1 MKKIDV
7 VDRAQIKQILR
18 ARGVLAIADKQYQ
31 RSGVL
36 QLWWQNIE
44 DGVCNRCE
52 SRWSDTRIKRV
63 NLNEALDALWRNRSF
78 LYLRGKH
85 LSNGHRRITY
95 SLKS

>member
-1 MKKIDV
+1 MRKINI

-18 ARGVLAIADKQYQ
+18 ARGVLAIADGQHQ

-52 SRWSDTRIKRV
+52 SRWSDTGIDPV
-63 NLNEALDALWRNRSF
+63 SLDEALETLWRNRSF

-85 LSNGHRRITY
+85 RSNGHRHITY